1 MEPKFGTR
9 LLPRRLIDL
18 EEILLQ
24 KLHPTTDVR
33 VLLVHVLATVGG
45 TLAVWH
51 QKVEA
56 VGASVQV
63 QNHQRFESSVH
74 ARL

>member
-9 LLPRRLIDL
+9 LPPRRLVDL
-18 EEILLQ
+18 EEIFLL

-33 VLLVHVLATVGG
+33 VLLVHVLTIVGR
-45 TLAVWH
+45 TLAVRH

-63 QNHQRFESSVH
+63 QNH
-74 ARL
+74 